1 MIKKPFNYIIFFVVV
16 ILVFAFFVAL
26 INLVSFG
33 SVTGRK
39 KRDLT
44 YNLVDE
50 EAARKMENITH
61 FDVKKRGQQII
72 KYNDSYYLIIKM
84 GERSSGGYSIK
95 VENVE
100 IKKDK
105 AIVTVKEEKPGLY
118 CATTEAFTY
127 PYAVIKF
134 SRKPKVKVKHI
145 FNTYNCN
152 N

>member
-44 YNLVDE
+44 YNLVDNE
-50 EAARKMENITH
+50 TARKMENITH
-61 FDVKKRGQQII
+61 FDVKKRGQQVI

-84 GERSSGGYSIK
+84 GEYSNGGHNIN

-100 IKKDK
+100 INKNK
-105 AIVTVKEEKPGLY
+105 AVVTVKEENPGIY
-118 CATTEAFTY
+118 CTTTEAFTY
-127 PYAVIKF
+127 PYVVIKF
-134 SRKPKVKVKHI
+134 SRKPKVKIKRI
-145 FNTYNCN
+145 ITTYNCN
-152 N
+152 Y